1 MTPGLGFPIRAAFQ
15 TSYGGGQYDGF
26 LTKLNADGSDIIYST
41 YLGGRYSD
49 GAVGIAVDKQGYAYV
64 SGWTES
70 PDFPTLRAIQPQ
82 FGGYGCLPGNLCGDA
97 FVVKFSPDGSPIY
110 STYLG
115 GPAADGAG
123 DIAVDESGNAYV
135 VGTTSSN
142 TFPVTPDGFQLQL
155 AGGYC
160 GPPYPC
166 EDAFVSV
173 LSADGSALLYS
184 TYLGGNL
191 ADDARGVA
199 LGVGGDVYVVGS
211 TRSPDFPTRKPLQPS
226 LSGDVDI
233 FVTKLNVTRSE
244 LVYSTYL
251 GGVRE
256 QGASAIA
263 VDSLGSAYVT
273 GYTFSPDFLAVD
285 SLSPYRGGQGCT
297 NIFVSKF
304 RPSGDSL
311 EYSTYLGPPGPP
323 TTDAEGRCRSQ
334 EGPGVQLAVDALG
347 NAYVT
352 GGTSSTDFP
361 TVDPLQPAFAG
372 AFDAFIVKIAA
383 TPPGDTSASHPR

>member
-1 MTPGLGFPIRAAFQ
+1 
-15 TSYGGGQYDGF
+15 
-26 LTKLNADGSDIIYST
+26 
-41 YLGGRYSD
+41 
-49 GAVGIAVDKQGYAYV
+49 
-64 SGWTES
+64 
-70 PDFPTLRAIQPQ
+70 
-82 FGGYGCLPGNLCGDA
+82 
-97 FVVKFSPDGSPIY
+97 
-110 STYLG
+110 
-115 GPAADGAG
+115 
-123 DIAVDESGNAYV
+123 
-135 VGTTSSN
+135 
-142 TFPVTPDGFQLQL
+142 
-155 AGGYC
+155 
-160 GPPYPC
+160 
-166 EDAFVSV
+166 

-191 ADDARGVA
+191 PDGARGVA

-334 EGPGVQLAVDALG
+334 EDPGVQLAVDASG
-347 NAYVT
+347 NAYMT
-352 GGTSSTDFP
+352 GFTSSTNFP
-361 TVDPLQPAFAG
+361 TIDPLQPAFAG
-372 AFDAFIVKIAA
+372 AFDAFIAQIAA
-383 TPPGDTSASHPR
+383 TPSGDTSASHPR